1 MADKALL
8 SLRSLKL
15 IDGSPAPWPTAPA
28 PASPSA
34 RRIHLF
40 LLMTTSTRQR
50 TGSAVGQSGCESTG
64 LAGTWPHLP
73 SFDQPTQLSSFP
85 ARSFCL
91 FSPRR
96 SFPTPWLTATT
107 ILMDVSRLPPLLSHP
122 LHVSLQNTS
131 RRRPATTQS
140 TLTTMTTSRTGTQN
154 PTRAVTLALRRTSIL
169 PR

>member
-1 MADKALL
+1 MAHC
-8 SLRSLKL
+8 
-15 IDGSPAPWPTAPA
+15 
-28 PASPSA
+28 A
-34 RRIHLF
+34 RACLA
-40 LLMTTSTRQR
+40 QR
-50 TGSAVGQSGCESTG
+50 TPNTSLSAHDYVYTTADRLRRGPERLRVNRTCGHM
-64 LAGTWPHLP
+64 APIFHHLISQP
-73 SFDQPTQLSSFP
+73 SFSSFP
-85 ARSFCL
+85 ARSFYL

-107 ILMDVSRLPPLLSHP
+107 ILMDVSRLPPLLLPP